1 MPTVIDLFAGVG
13 GLSLGATRAGFTLS
27 AAVEKDEIAL
37 AFHRL
42 NFPKAVHSDAD
53 ISKLKGSDLLKTA
66 ELKKGNLDGLIG
78 GPPCQGFSI
87 IGRKEFSDSRNSLFN
102 HFFRLVKET
111 KPKFYLAENVLGIQN
126 EKFSSIID
134 DALDLV
140 REDYV
145 ILPTIKL
152 KASDYGAPTIRTRL
166 FFIGY
171 QREFF
176 DELTQEDFLP
186 LAECPTTCVKDALAG
201 LPREISPDWQLEEDG
216 WQSFDEISNK
226 NFFSERLSGHV
237 PKDVG
242 DKDSI
247 ERYKNK
253 KEVSGCLGTRHSDDV
268 IARFSALLPGK
279 KDPIM
284 RSVKLKA
291 DGFCPTLR
299 AGTGSDKGR
308 YQAVRPVHP
317 DFPRVIT
324 PREGARLQGF
334 PDWFVFHPT
343 KWHSFRQIG
352 NSVSPIVSEIVLKK
366 IYEKLSMY

>member
-1 MPTVIDLFAGVG
+1 MPTVIDLFADVG
-13 GLSLGATRAGFTLS
+13 GLSLGATRAGFNLS

-37 AFHRL
+37 ASHRL
-42 NFPKAVHSDAD
+42 NFPKAIHSNDD
-53 ISKLKGSDLLKTA
+53 ISKLNGSDLLKIA
-66 ELKKGNLDGLIG
+66 KLKKGELDGLIG
-78 GPPCQGFSI
+78 GPPCQGFSV
-87 IGRKEFSDSRNSLFN
+87 IGRKELSDTRNSLFN

-126 EKFSSIID
+126 EKFSTIIN
-134 DALDLV
+134 DALNLV
-140 REDYV
+140 KDDYV

-152 KASDYGAPTIRTRL
+152 KASNYGAPTIRTRL

-171 QREFF
+171 LREFME
-176 DELTQEDFLP
+176 ELTQDDFLP
-186 LAECPTTCVKDALAG
+186 SSECPITYVKDALLG
-201 LPREISPDWQLEEDG
+201 LPKEISPDWQLEEDG
-216 WQSFDEISNK
+216 WQSFDEISEK
-226 NFFSERLSGHV
+226 NFFSERISGHI
-237 PKDVG
+237 PKNVG
-242 DKDSI
+242 DKDSL
-247 ERYKNK
+247 ERYKNN
-253 KEVSGCLGTRHSDDV
+253 KEVSGCLGTRHSHEV
-268 IARFSALLPGK
+268 IERFASLLPGK

-284 RSVKLKA
+284 RSVKLKS

-352 NSVSPIVSEIVLKK
+352 NSVSPLVAEVVLKK
-366 IYEKLSMY
+366 LYEKLSIY